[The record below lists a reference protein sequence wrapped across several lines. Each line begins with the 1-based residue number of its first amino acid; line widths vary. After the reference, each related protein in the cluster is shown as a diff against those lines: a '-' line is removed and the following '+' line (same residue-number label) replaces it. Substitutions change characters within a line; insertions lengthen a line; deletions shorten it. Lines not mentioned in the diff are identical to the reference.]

1 MAVQG
6 GSSVIGRPLR
16 WALGAFGAVIA
27 LAVAILD
34 NPLCLLVA
42 KASPAGLLAL
52 TGRPDLAAW
61 GLWSQRVADHAV
73 ILGTAVILAARL
85 HRSTVDRHRLAVD
98 RHRLATELSASQ
110 RMLRHSRGRLVE
122 AADRER
128 RRIAQDLHDGLQP
141 RLVMLALEAQ
151 RLASRPGLVTGVAEA
166 ALALRTQIDTAAG
179 ELRELVYAVMPAPLI
194 EQGLGAATEDLADR
208 TPVPTE
214 LDLRVDGPLP
224 DLVASTAYF
233 VVAEAL
239 ANAVKHAGAS
249 RLAVQMTRQGSLLTV
264 EVSDDGVGGAVPGGG
279 LGLRSLADRVEALGG
294 LLAIDSPV
302 GRGTRLV
309 AELPCAS

>member
-1 MAVQG
+1 MSQ
-6 GSSVIGRPLR
+6 PLR
-16 WALGAFGAVIA
+16 RVLGALGAAIA
-27 LAVAILD
+27 LAAAIEI
-34 NPLCLLVA
+34 
-42 KASPAGLLAL
+42 
-52 TGRPDLAAW
+52 PDLAAW
-61 GLWSQRVADHAV
+61 GLWPPQRVADHV
-73 ILGTAVILAARL
+73 VVVCTAVVLAARL
-85 HRSTVDRHRLAVD
+85 RRAAGRVAALAMDRQRLTA
-98 RHRLATELSASQ
+98 ELLASQ
-110 RMLRHSRGRLVE
+110 KMLRQSRGRLVE

-151 RLASRPGLVTGVAEA
+151 RLASQPGLATPVTEA
-166 ALALRTQIDTAAG
+166 ALALRAQIDAASS
-179 ELRELVYAVMPAPLI
+179 ELRELVYAVMPAPLV

-208 TPVPTE
+208 IPVPTE
-214 LDLRVDGPLP
+214 LDLSVDEPLP

-249 RLAVQMTRQGSLLTV
+249 KLAVQMARQGSLLTV
-264 EVSDDGVGGAVPGGG
+264 AVSDDGVGGAVPGGG